1 MADRNELYIGGK
13 WVPSAGEG
21 TIDVLEAATGQLMAR
36 VPAGTESDV
45 DDAVAAA
52 RVAFGEWS
60 QSPVADRITVL
71 RRIADGLVAR
81 ETELAEM
88 MAREVGTPI
97 ARSRTVQVG
106 LGVTI
111 FRSMAD
117 ILETTSLE
125 ERRGNSLILKVGVGV
140 VGAIT
145 PWNYPLYQLAAKVA
159 PAIAAGCTS
168 VVKPSSVAPL
178 AAFVVAEIAEEA
190 GLPPGVLNI
199 VTGAGGRV
207 GERLA
212 GHPGVDLVS
221 LTGST
226 SAGARV
232 GQVAAADIKKVTLEL
247 GGKSAFIVAP
257 DADVDA
263 AVTAAVRGCYVNN
276 GQTCAATTRLLVP
289 IGDLE
294 QVEAKLVEL
303 VGGQSVGDPLDE
315 AIDIGPMASREQQQT
330 VLDMLSDVPADAV
343 FLVGGPGHLDG
354 HGGRDPAQLGGRG
367 QQRGLRTGGVR
378 EAGHGAGCGGDH
390 VSTDP
395 SGPGHG
401 GAQGEPGQ
409 QQGTVGVRDHVSAA
423 TVGHRLGRAVGDDQ
437 GPSLGPAHHVGGQS
451 AFEVD
456 ITAALAA
463 IPELKDVISDQQTD
477 GLQLDLKIDRDSA
490 SRLGVSV
497 QAIDD
502 TLGRAA
508 TQVGS
513 LTG

>member
-1 MADRNELYIGGK
+1 MEDRNELYIGGK
-13 WVPSAGEG
+13 WVPSAGDA
-21 TIDVLEAATGQLMAR
+21 TIDVLEAATGELMAR

-52 RVAFGEWS
+52 RAAFGEWS
-60 QSPVADRITVL
+60 QSAVADRITVL
-71 RRIADGLVAR
+71 RRIADGLLER

-117 ILETTSLE
+117 ILETTPLE

-159 PAIAAGCTS
+159 PAIAAGCTT

-212 GHPGVDLVS
+212 GHPDVDLVS

-232 GQVAAADIKKVTLEL
+232 GQVAAAGIKKVTLEL

-289 IGDLE
+289 VGRLE

-303 VGGQSVGDPLDE
+303 VGGQRVGDPLDE

-330 VLDMLSDVPADAV
+330 VLDMLSEVPADAV
-343 FLVGGPGHLDG
+343 FLVGGPGEVSDLDERLRSG
-354 HGGRDPAQLGGRG
+354 FFVRPTVVSRVDNNSAIARDEVFGPVLTVLTYDDIDEAIDIANDSDYGLSGGVFAADDDGAIAIARR
-367 QQRGLRTGGVR
+367 LRTGQVSINGGRFNAMAPFGGMKKSGIGR
-378 EAGHGAGCGGDH
+378 E
-390 VSTDP
+390 
-395 SGPGHG
+395 
-401 GAQGEPGQ
+401 
-409 QQGTVGVRDHVSAA
+409 
-423 TVGHRLGRAVGDDQ
+423 
-437 GPSLGPAHHVGGQS
+437 LGP
-451 AFEVD
+451 
-456 ITAALAA
+456 
-463 IPELKDVISDQQTD
+463 D
-477 GLQLDLKIDRDSA
+477 GLDEYFEKISLQLPA
-490 SRLGVSV
+490 
-497 QAIDD
+497 
-502 TLGRAA
+502 
-508 TQVGS
+508 
-513 LTG
+513 

>member
-52 RVAFGEWS
+52 RAAFGEWS

-212 GHPGVDLVS
+212 GHPDVDLVS

-343 FLVGGPGHLDG
+343 FLVGGPGEVTGLDERLQAG
-354 HGGRDPAQLGGRG
+354 FFVRPTVVSRVDNTSAIARDEVFGPVLTVLTYSDIDEAIDIANDSDYGLSGGVFAADDAAAIAIARR
-367 QQRGLRTGGVR
+367 LRTGQVSINGGRFNAMAPFGGMKKSGIGR
-378 EAGHGAGCGGDH
+378 E
-390 VSTDP
+390 
-395 SGPGHG
+395 
-401 GAQGEPGQ
+401 
-409 QQGTVGVRDHVSAA
+409 
-423 TVGHRLGRAVGDDQ
+423 
-437 GPSLGPAHHVGGQS
+437 LGP
-451 AFEVD
+451 
-456 ITAALAA
+456 
-463 IPELKDVISDQQTD
+463 D
-477 GLQLDLKIDRDSA
+477 GLDEYFEKISLQLPA
-490 SRLGVSV
+490 
-497 QAIDD
+497 
-502 TLGRAA
+502 
-508 TQVGS
+508 
-513 LTG
+513 